1 MAESIVESSTKTV
14 LNVAKTERIRV
25 LHVDDDQAFLK
36 VAKQCLDTQGE
47 FEVDTASS
55 VNEALEKLK
64 KKEYD
69 VVVSDYKMPDKD
81 GLEFLKELRE
91 KGNTVPFVVFT
102 GKGREEV
109 AIEAL
114 NLGADQYLNKVGETE
129 TVYTELA
136 HNIKKLARIRK
147 TEEALRT
154 SEEKHR
160 VISSI
165 TADFVFSCVK
175 ADEEGFAIDWMAG
188 ATDKIFG
195 YSAKE
200 VKDDGCWKFTVQPQ
214 DLPTFEEKVVGLKL
228 GQSSVCELRIT
239 HKDGST
245 RWLKVSSQ
253 VVKDSS
259 NPANHR
265 LFGACEDIT
274 ERKKM
279 DEEIKSLARFPSE
292 NPNSVLRIS
301 QDSRMLFVND
311 AGKGLLKKLNCEVGG
326 SVPTFLKNLTVET
339 LKSKSRRSD
348 ESEIEGRIY
357 GFYAMPIVDKGYV
370 NVYVIDITERRKA
383 QDILKESEAK
393 YRTLVEQ
400 SLQGIV
406 IAQGPPPHLA
416 YANPALGKIT
426 GYKADELTSLSPK
439 ELEGMIHPEDREMLF
454 KRFADR
460 LTGKR
465 VPSRYEFRALRKD
478 GTTAW
483 VEISSNRIEYH
494 GKPAV
499 QATFIEI
506 TDRKQATE
514 KAERVS
520 EEWKKTFDA
529 ISDFM
534 FILDTDFRFVRVNKA
549 ICDALKKEPSELIG
563 KRCFEVLHGTDKPW
577 PNCPYKETF
586 VTKKATTEEVNDPNF
601 DFPLLVTVSPIFDDK
616 GEFFGVVHIAK
627 DITKL
632 KDTEQHLKK
641 VNERL
646 EVMNEKLHVVG
657 GLTRHDVRNKLSA
670 VTGNAYLLRRK
681 LADNPEALEQLADI
695 EAAVRLVERIFEFAG
710 TYEKLGVEQLASID
724 VGRAV
729 DEAKSLVLDLENVR
743 IVNKCG
749 GLTVLADSLLT
760 QLFYNL
766 IENSLKHGEKTRQ
779 IKIYYK
785 TPSADQLELVCE
797 DDGVG
802 MSEDVKGKI
811 FGKGYTTGKG
821 SGYGLF
827 MAKRICEVY
836 GWTIRETGKQG
847 KGAQF
852 TMSIPR
858 IDSIGKAKYRIQNP

>member
-1 MAESIVESSTKTV
+1 MAHGISQAVERK
-14 LNVAKTERIRV
+14 R
-25 LHVDDDQAFLK
+25 
-36 VAKQCLDTQGE
+36 
-47 FEVDTASS
+47 AS
-55 VNEALEKLK
+55 EALHESESKSRTLLENLPQKIFFKDKNSVYISCNENYARDLK
-64 KKEYD
+64 IK
-69 VVVSDYKMPDKD
+69 SDEIAGRTDHDFYP
-81 GLEFLKELRE
+81 KELAEKYQADDKRIMKSGNTKDIEEEYAHDGQKAFVHTVKTPVKDE
-91 KGNTVPFVVFT
+91 KGNVVGILGIFWDITERKKAEEELLASEAKWRSIAENSPDHIILLDRDAKILYINHTVPDLTTEKVLGKSKYDFVPSEFRKVAADCIENVSET
-102 GKGREEV
+102 GKPSSYVTEYRTKEGEIRYFDVRV
-109 AIEAL
+109 APIL
-114 NLGADQYLNKVGETE
+114 QSG
-129 TVYTELA
+129 
-136 HNIKKLARIRK
+136 
-147 TEEALRT
+147 
-154 SEEKHR
+154 
-160 VISSI
+160 
-165 TADFVFSCVK
+165 
-175 ADEEGFAIDWMAG
+175 
-188 ATDKIFG
+188 
-195 YSAKE
+195 
-200 VKDDGCWKFTVQPQ
+200 
-214 DLPTFEEKVVGLKL
+214 KVVGLI
-228 GQSSVCELRIT
+228 SN
-239 HKDGST
+239 ST
-245 RWLKVSSQ
+245 
-253 VVKDSS
+253 
-259 NPANHR
+259 
-265 LFGACEDIT
+265 DIT

-279 DEEIKSLARFPSE
+279 EEEIKSLARFPSE
-292 NPNSVLRIS
+292 NPNPVLRIS
-301 QDSRMLFVND
+301 QDSRMLFAND
-311 AGKGLLKKLNCEVGG
+311 AGKALLKKLNCEVGG

-339 LKSKSRRSD
+339 LKSKSRRSE
-348 ESEIEGRIY
+348 ESEIEGRNY
-357 GFYAMPIVDKGYV
+357 GFHATPIIDRGYV

-393 YRTLVEQ
+393 YRILVEQ

-406 IAQGPPPHLA
+406 IAQGVPPRLVF
-416 YANPALGKIT
+416 ANPAMVRIS
-426 GYKADELTSLSPK
+426 GYTSEELASVPMERL
-439 ELEGMIHPEDREMLF
+439 IHPDDRAAFFSRLKE
-454 KRFADR
+454 RFE
-460 LTGKR
+460 GK
-465 VPSRYEFRALRKD
+465 PTSSPNEYRAIRKD
-478 GTTAW
+478 GKTTWIA
-483 VEISSNRIEYH
+483 ISASRIEYD
-494 GKPAV
+494 GQPAV

-514 KAERVS
+514 KAERAS

-534 FILDTDFRFVRVNKA
+534 FILDTDFRFVKVNKA

-601 DFPLLVTVSPIFDDK
+601 GFPLLVTVSPIFDDK
-616 GEFFGVVHIAK
+616 GEFLGVVHIAK

-632 KDTEQHLKK
+632 KDTEEHLKK
-641 VNERL
+641 VNKTL

-681 LADNPEALEQLADI
+681 LADNPEALGQLADI

-724 VGRAV
+724 VSRAV

-785 TPSADQLELVCE
+785 TPSADQLELVYE

-811 FGKGYTTGKG
+811 FGEGYTTGKG

-858 IDSIGKAKYRIQNP
+858 ISSTGKAKYQIEKP